1 MRLSLTMELA
11 QGEQKVSDSC
21 QALKHSMEAVVEGIK
36 SKREKLDNVFLGLE
50 LRLQSYMG
58 KLEVVIVSS
67 VFLGAFWI

>member
-1 MRLSLTMELA
+1 MELA